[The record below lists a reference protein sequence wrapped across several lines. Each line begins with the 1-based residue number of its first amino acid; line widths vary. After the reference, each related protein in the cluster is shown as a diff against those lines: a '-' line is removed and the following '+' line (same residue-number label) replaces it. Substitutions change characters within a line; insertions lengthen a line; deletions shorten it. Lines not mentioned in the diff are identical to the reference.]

1 MRIGRDTGA
10 HIIRRSVRRPL
21 ALLSLALLL
30 LPGCGGDD
38 GGGGG
43 SATIAEGR
51 PVALTA
57 LEYRFEPTNVTLQG
71 ASGPVRI
78 ELENKGSLAHDVR
91 VLDGD
96 RDVGGTPAFPGGERR
111 SARVALEPG
120 SYRMICSVGNH
131 EELGMT
137 GELVVR

>member
-1 MRIGRDTGA
+1 MRIGPDTGA
-10 HIIRRSVRRPL
+10 HIIRRPVRRPL
-21 ALLSLALLL
+21 ALLPLALILL
-30 LPGCGGDD
+30 AGCGGDD

-43 SATIAEGR
+43 SATVAEGR
-51 PVALTA
+51 PVVLDAR
-57 LEYRFEPTNVTLQG
+57 EYKFEPSNVTLRG

-78 ELENKGSLAHDVR
+78 ELQNKGSLAHDVR

-96 RDVGGTPAFPGGERR
+96 RDLGGTPAFPGGERR
-111 SARVALEPG
+111 SASVALEPG

-131 EELGMT
+131 EELGMV